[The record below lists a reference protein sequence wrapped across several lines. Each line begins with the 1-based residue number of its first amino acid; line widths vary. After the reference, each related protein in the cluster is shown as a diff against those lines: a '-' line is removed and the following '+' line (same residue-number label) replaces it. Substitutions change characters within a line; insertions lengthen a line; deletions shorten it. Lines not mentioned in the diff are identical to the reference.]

1 LRSGRVLETPD
12 RHLPQR
18 TPAEARHDRHDS
30 YHKKTERHSAWGRCF
45 SPTPKR
51 RILCLPLI
59 IPVCSLAVMIDTLS
73 DAHLADYAA
82 IEPMYVDGV
91 AGVFNL
97 GANFGTMFF
106 RWTPVR
112 SEDGPVMF
120 ERSPAFVLVQP
131 RSALLCGRR

>member
-1 LRSGRVLETPD
+1 MSNNQLS
-12 RHLPQR
+12 
-18 TPAEARHDRHDS
+18 
-30 YHKKTERHSAWGRCF
+30 
-45 SPTPKR
+45 
-51 RILCLPLI
+51 
-59 IPVCSLAVMIDTLS
+59 DTFLS

>member
-1 LRSGRVLETPD
+1 MRDPFAD
-12 RHLPQR
+12 
-18 TPAEARHDRHDS
+18 A
-30 YHKKTERHSAWGRCF
+30 
-45 SPTPKR
+45 
-51 RILCLPLI
+51 PL
-59 IPVCSLAVMIDTLS
+59 L
-73 DAHLADYAA
+73 DATFADYAA

-106 RWTPVR
+106 RWTTVR

-131 RSALLCGRR
+131 RSALLCGKGCRLNAVLDAQGAPTVSAPRVVAGATFN

>member
-1 LRSGRVLETPD
+1 MSSVRDQFSET
-12 RHLPQR
+12 L
-18 TPAEARHDRHDS
+18 
-30 YHKKTERHSAWGRCF
+30 
-45 SPTPKR
+45 
-51 RILCLPLI
+51 
-59 IPVCSLAVMIDTLS
+59 LS
-73 DAHLADYAA
+73 DANLADYAA

-97 GANFGTMFF
+97 GANFGTMFI

-131 RSALLCGRR
+131 RSALLCGKSCRLNAILNAQGVAHSLGTTHRRRNHVQLTPCRLPYQN